1 MINEGSASRS
11 PSLRTAFLD
20 HLRPPHAA
28 PFSVGSC
35 AVVVEENEADRL
47 RADVADIVASAPRQ
61 DQYQPTFDLL
71 YRLFDSRAV
80 CVFTRPQASAIGTPQ
95 AAMRQFAHSRE
106 LTNAL
111 VADGVDLIVT
121 SGPVAGTPWLPADIV
136 TEPLLRLPDAIGWAF
151 QVDLSKPERK
161 PLLGRLVDRMRV
173 IDVGETATGMPD
185 Q

>member
-1 MINEGSASRS
+1 MIYEAAVSRS
-11 PSLRTAFLD
+11 PSRRTAFLD

-35 AVVVEENEADRL
+35 AVVVAEDEADRL
-47 RADVADIVASAPRQ
+47 RADVVDIVASAPRQ

-71 YRLFDSRAV
+71 YRLFDSHAV
-80 CVFTRPQASAIGTPQ
+80 CVFTRPQASPIGTPQ
-95 AAMRQFAHSRE
+95 AAMRQFAHARA

-111 VADGVDLIVT
+111 AADGLGLIVT
-121 SGPVAGTPWLPADIV
+121 SGPVAGTPWLPADVV

-151 QVDLSKPERK
+151 QVDLSQPERK

-173 IDVGETATGMPD
+173 IDVGATATGMPD
-185 Q
+185 R